1 MNRSLIISIAL
12 VSLIAMGSPPL
23 ADRGVRDKGNSK
35 AGTGSESAQPSCR
48 GDRASLFVILNGGLG
63 TGDKRTNKT
72 EEALMTDL
80 ISRFFLDGAD
90 GVCFP

>member
-1 MNRSLIISIAL
+1 MYRSLIMSIAL
-12 VSLIAMGSPPL
+12 VSLIAMGSPAM

-48 GDRASLFVILNGGLG
+48 GDRASLFAIATMGLG
-63 TGDKRTNKT
+63 TGDKLTNKE

-80 ISRFFLDGAD
+80 ISRFFNDGAM
-90 GVCFP
+90 GVC